1 MPINHDKAMT
11 DALDAVS
18 RLTFRQ
24 LLILSA
30 NLTEHI
36 SNVFSYHEMKNS
48 PEALANSEKANPREE
63 IH

>member
-1 MPINHDKAMT
+1 MINHEKAMK

-36 SNVFSYHEMKNS
+36 SNCFSYHEMKTS
-48 PEALANSEKANPREE
+48 PEALANSEKANPKGD